1 VNRRFIQVVILIL
14 DPHLMIYYMRFVT
27 GMLWFLYKIVVL
39 YTIIVFGLTYWTFT
53 SHWIAGFMMLS
64 LPLLLVIHFLFLGIW
79 VVVAPKRVAT
89 SIIVLALAFP
99 FLKRTVGFSKSS
111 SDPAPEGPQMKV
123 LNYNIGNFSIFKG
136 GMEQDRKNEVKE
148 WLVEQD
154 ADVICFQEFFH
165 HKLVSDFDF
174 IGLLS
179 NTGYIHS
186 VYADI
191 TGNKKSSYIRGLVIF
206 SKYPIIQHR
215 TKIFEEQNGILQADI
230 LYEGDTIRTINVH
243 LYSMALKLSRLAA
256 QKQYDGVKR
265 EGRTTARQIKT
276 GFVNRAKEVN
286 ELAEWVGSSPYP
298 TLVCGDFNET
308 PYSYVYGRMNR
319 LLTNAFEEKGIG
331 FGFTFN
337 RLPYFIRIDHQF
349 YDKSKLQLIDFKTLN
364 KTPYSDHYPIVG
376 TYTVK

>member
-1 VNRRFIQVVILIL
+1 MNRRFIQVVILIL

-148 WLVEQD
+148 WLV
-154 ADVICFQEFFH
+154 
-165 HKLVSDFDF
+165 
-174 IGLLS
+174 
-179 NTGYIHS
+179 
-186 VYADI
+186 
-191 TGNKKSSYIRGLVIF
+191 
-206 SKYPIIQHR
+206 
-215 TKIFEEQNGILQADI
+215 
-230 LYEGDTIRTINVH
+230 
-243 LYSMALKLSRLAA
+243 
-256 QKQYDGVKR
+256 
-265 EGRTTARQIKT
+265 AR
-276 GFVNRAKEVN
+276 R
-286 ELAEWVGSSPYP
+286 
-298 TLVCGDFNET
+298 
-308 PYSYVYGRMNR
+308 
-319 LLTNAFEEKGIG
+319 
-331 FGFTFN
+331 
-337 RLPYFIRIDHQF
+337 
-349 YDKSKLQLIDFKTLN
+349 
-364 KTPYSDHYPIVG
+364 
-376 TYTVK
+376 